1 MFFRPFFS
9 FNIDVS
15 HKINFLFLFLFSF
28 FYNRFY
34 FENFVFYIY
43 VQFFMAIIIY
53 MYGVSEMYNIN
64 NMVRIMCNKNIK
76 QFFVISLKLLYFAF
90 IFYIISKLLNIY
102 I

>member
-1 MFFRPFFS
+1 
-9 FNIDVS
+9 
-15 HKINFLFLFLFSF
+15 
-28 FYNRFY
+28 
-34 FENFVFYIY
+34 
-43 VQFFMAIIIY
+43 MAIIIY